1 LRVITYVISQSTRDE
16 IENAFSLASNSKA
29 KKEFFKEVVE
39 PAKVAAVKTFDPL
52 LKPFNLELNDEDIFG
67 DDLNFVRGDGSK
79 IAIEYKLHLKTFHDP
94 VWDISASEYC
104 LFKYDQF
111 YRYREK
117 DTPILYERL
126 ITSFDETSSLGRKN
140 LKAFDFSGESPKL
153 SWEYLLFWPGDLK
166 EWQEGSDYFF
176 SITPAGEKLIVFSKN
191 KARRK
196 NLDKDLKKS
205 YNTGV
210 ILGNVSASFFN

>member
-1 LRVITYVISQSTRDE
+1 MKISQETRNQ
-16 IENAFSLASNSKA
+16 IESAFSLASNSKA

-39 PAKVAAVKTFDPL
+39 PAKVAAVKTFDPI
-52 LKPFNLELNDEDIFG
+52 LKPHNLEVNDEDIFG
-67 DDLNFVRGDGSK
+67 NDLYFVRPDKTK
-79 IAIEYKLHLKTFHDP
+79 ISIEYKLQLKSFHDP
-94 VWDISASEYC
+94 VWNISASEYC

-111 YRYREK
+111 FRYQDN

-126 ITSFDETSSLGRKN
+126 ITNFNETSSLGQKN
-140 LKAFDFSGESPKL
+140 LKAFDFSGENPKL
-153 SWEYLLFWPGDLK
+153 SWSYLLFWPGDLK

-205 YNTGV
+205 YNISV
-210 ILGNVSASFFN
+210 NLGNVSASFFN

>member
-1 LRVITYVISQSTRDE
+1 MILQSIRDE
-16 IENAFSLASNSKA
+16 IENAFSLASNSKV

-39 PAKVAAVKTFDPL
+39 PAKVAAVKTFDPI
-52 LKPFNLELNDEDIFG
+52 LKPHNLEVNDEDIFG
-67 DDLNFVRGDGSK
+67 NDLYFVRPDGTK
-79 IAIEYKLHLKTFHDP
+79 ISIEYKLQLKSFHDP
-94 VWDISASEYC
+94 VWNISAVDYC

-126 ITSFDETSSLGRKN
+126 ITNFEETSSLGQKN
-140 LKAFDFSGESPKL
+140 LRAFDFSGETPKL
-153 SWEYLLFWPGDLK
+153 TWNYLLFWPGDLK
-166 EWQEGSDYFF
+166 EWQEGRDYFF

-196 NLDKDLKKS
+196 NLDKDLKKA
-205 YNTGV
+205 YNNGV
-210 ILGNVSASFFN
+210 NLGNVSASFFN